1 MSTPTEP
8 TSTST
13 INATIVP
20 QMALPD
26 VEYIELVKRLNRLE
40 HKKSITLI
48 NKDGD
53 HVKFYR
59 TQQDKIKAIIEK
71 DGTET
76 KYEVEPLS
84 AITGETGEDQY
95 LRMVVQHEHPNYTEE
110 QIEWEVDFLK
120 EMKASAQRLVE
131 SMGITEQQAVR
142 MLEENMARMEV
153 QRRLGRVPPH
163 DEEKQEDEEEKEQPP
178 SEPTGPTGC
187 AEEKIEMSVR
197 PTGPCPPY
205 GE

>member
-1 MSTPTEP
+1 MSTPSEP
-8 TSTST
+8 TAT

-26 VEYIELVKRLNRLE
+26 VEYIELVKRLNHLE

-48 NKDGD
+48 NSNGD

-71 DGTET
+71 DGIET

-84 AITGETGEDQY
+84 VVTGETGEDQY
-95 LRMVVQHEHPNYTEE
+95 LRMVVQHEHPEYNQE
-110 QIEWEVDFLK
+110 QVEWEVDFLK

-163 DEEKQEDEEEKEQPP
+163 AEENSTGDDEEKEQPS

-187 AEEKIEMSVR
+187 AEEKIEIPER
-197 PTGPCPPY
+197 PTGPCPI
-205 GE
+205 